1 MRSYELIDEWYRRA
15 RRQCAVGGM
24 LAGAGGRGFLLLY
37 ARPAAQADILRA
49 LPELRPFA
57 FKFEPQG
64 SQIIH
69 VEEGN

>member
-1 MRSYELIDEWYRRA
+1 
-15 RRQCAVGGM
+15 M

-37 ARPAAQADILRA
+37 ARPAAQADICRA